1 MSNNHQKTVAGPL
14 LAVLAVV
21 TAGTLLAGCS
31 SGSGSSDASSADQ
44 GSSSTASSSSGDATG
59 VAYSQCMR
67 GHGVSN
73 YPDPKTDS
81 QGRVQLTVPA
91 GIDQNSP
98 TFKSAQSACQ
108 SKLLQGDTGAAAG
121 SRDFDATKVAA
132 WAKCIRANGM
142 PNFQDPKVDG
152 STIII
157 DATADGISGQND
169 PNFAKATAACYDIR
183 PGGSLMVTGDG
194 Q

>member
-1 MSNNHQKTVAGPL
+1 MPNTFQKRMAGPV
-14 LAVLAVV
+14 LAVLSVL
-21 TAGTLLAGCS
+21 TAGTMLVGCS
-31 SGSGSSDASSADQ
+31 SDSKSTDASDDSQGSSNSSSGSSNSA
-44 GSSSTASSSSGDATG
+44 

-67 GHGVSN
+67 DNGVSN
-73 YPDPKTDS
+73 YPDPKEDS

-91 GIDQNSP
+91 DVDQNSP

-108 SKLLQGDTGAAAG
+108 SKLVQGDTGAAAN
-121 SRDFDATKVAA
+121 SRSFDATKVAA
-132 WAKCIRANGM
+132 WAKCIRKNGM

-157 DATADGISGQND
+157 DADAAGISGQND
-169 PNFAKATAACYDIR
+169 PNFAKATAACYSIR
-183 PGGSLMVTGDG
+183 PGGSLMVTGGG